1 MTPTQWTLTTLLALA
16 AATERPPAPHASG
29 GAAPVATP
37 AASAQHAAM
46 TTRLKQAQDEL
57 RINLST
63 QQMPSLLPAQRQNLQ
78 LRADALTNEIAD
90 LRRKLRAP

>member
-1 MTPTQWTLTTLLALA
+1 
-16 AATERPPAPHASG
+16 
-29 GAAPVATP
+29 
-37 AASAQHAAM
+37 M